1 MAETNNDRLLTVSQV
16 AEKLNMSKATVYSK
30 TKMGE
35 IPSVKFGE
43 TIRVKESDLENYI
56 DSNIQK
62 PKEG

>member
-1 MAETNNDRLLTVSQV
+1 
-16 AEKLNMSKATVYSK
+16 MSKATVYSK

-56 DSNIQK
+56 DSNIHK